1 MVMNSVFKVIVSTL
15 VLNQCIA
22 YFNVDKHEECFCQLS
37 GNIDECTCNIDT
49 VDHFNNV
56 KIYPRLKSLLLKDY
70 FRLYKVNLKRPCPFW
85 LDDSKCAMK
94 DCHVK
99 PCPPEEIPEGL
110 KGDMQAK
117 LVYVD
122 PHPKR
127 KYFEMANEDCT
138 SATHHNDLDYLNKT
152 ISEKLQKDL
161 QMWEAYDDALDN
173 FCDIDDSDENAEY
186 VDLLLNP
193 ERYTGY
199 AGPSAHRV
207 WKSIYLENCFR
218 PKKSFSFNPYIQ
230 SSKLNELCLEERVF
244 YRSISGLHASINT
257 HLSAIYL
264 ISKNNGFVLGKD
276 QEKWGPNLDEF
287 LKRFSPETT
296 NGEGPNWLRN
306 LYFIY
311 LVELRALAKAA
322 PYLENEEYYTGNDS
336 NDWDTQM
343 AMKDLLNIIK
353 SFPDHF
359 DETSMFRNNE
369 QAEKLKYEFKQ
380 HFRNITRIM
389 DCVGCDKCRLWGK
402 LQTQGLGTALK
413 ILFSG
418 KFDSIMQFKSLDSH
432 NKKEF
437 QLQRNEIVSLVNA
450 FGRLSNSLYKLD
462 DFRQMLRERDVM

>member
-1 MVMNSVFKVIVSTL
+1 MVVTVRFIFYIFINAIIFHNCCVHCVQAKNGNTFHWNILEKV
-15 VLNQCIA
+15 
-22 YFNVDKHEECFCQLS
+22 EECQSKIENVHNFNSIELYPTLRKLLS
-37 GNIDECTCNIDT
+37 
-49 VDHFNNV
+49 
-56 KIYPRLKSLLLKDY
+56 KDF
-70 FRLYKVNLKRPCPFW
+70 FRFYEVNLKRPCPFW
-85 LDDSKCAMK
+85 LDDSRCAMK

-110 KGDMQAK
+110 KGDTQPK
-117 LVYVD
+117 VVHVD
-122 PHPKR
+122 PQPKR
-127 KYFEMANEDCT
+127 KYSKMVNEDC
-138 SATHHNDLDYLNKT
+138 ATHHNDLDYLNKT

-161 QMWEAYDDALDN
+161 QMWEAHDDALDN
-173 FCDIDDSDENAEY
+173 FCDIDDDDENAEY

-218 PKKSFSFNPYIQ
+218 PKKSFNFNPYIQ
-230 SSKLNELCLEERVF
+230 SNKLNELCLEERVF

-264 ISKNNGFVLGKD
+264 LSKNNGFVLGKD
-276 QEKWGPNLDEF
+276 EEKWGPNLEEF

-343 AMKDLLNIIK
+343 AMKDLLHIIR

-359 DETSMFRNNE
+359 DETSMFRNSE
-369 QAEKLKYEFKQ
+369 QADKLKYEFKQ

-418 KFDSIMQFKSLDSH
+418 KFDGITQFETLDSH

-462 DFRQMLRERDVM
+462 DFRQMMRERM